1 MEYFD
6 IRKMPV
12 SLWKNGAGETREL
25 CCFPPQTRDFHWRAS
40 IASIA
45 GGGEFSALPGV
56 DRVVTLLEGGEVTLE
71 GGSAFRHTL
80 KRYQP
85 FGFAGEQT
93 VRAQLSEGQMSMDLN
108 IMTRRERC
116 QAKVRV
122 ADRSFTTFG
131 ARGGMIL
138 VLSGA
143 WQVGDKLLTADQG
156 ACWQEGHHIFRLLQE
171 TGQLLYSE
179 IRWQPGYASGAVS
192 QATAISLAG

>member
-1 MEYFD
+1 MVREKPASSAVFHPRLA
-6 IRKMPV
+6 ISTGEPV
-12 SLWKNGAGETREL
+12 LRPLPEAVS
-25 CCFPPQTRDFHWRAS
+25 FPPYLAWIGLLPCWR
-40 IASIA
+40 
-45 GGGEFSALPGV
+45 
-56 DRVVTLLEGGEVTLE
+56 GGEVTLE

-179 IRWQPGYASGAVS
+179 IRWQPGYASGAIS